1 MGLNKVVRKAR
12 TWAAEPFK
20 DQPRT
25 VLVVGT
31 FRSAT
36 NAAKSALKSHYHV
49 EVVFNQWFWKHGV
62 PPTLP
67 LSPTPIPRSVP
78 IIVMCKDPVALNES
92 LFRFWRAR
100 RPELQVGDDIS
111 KFVRSRFVTYDN
123 TGGNVRP
130 FYYYPTPTEY
140 WNQFYFSWLNW
151 RDVKNQVHFVKCEDL
166 MTDADGTLRAVGD
179 RFDLSRRSDGP
190 MSLPNKR
197 VGPKSPEL
205 LEEGILGLSDKD
217 RDWIHTQVDPW
228 VARNL
233 GYS

>member
-1 MGLNKVVRKAR
+1 MNFDKVVRKATR
-12 TWAAEPFK
+12 WVAEPLNFHF
-20 DQPRT
+20 RT
-25 VLVVGT
+25 VLIVGT
-31 FRSAT
+31 FRSGT
-36 NAAKSALKSHYHV
+36 NAAQSALMSHYRVHA
-49 EVVFNQWFWKHGV
+49 VFNQWFWKHGV

-67 LSPTPIPRSVP
+67 TSPSPIPRSVP

-100 RPELQVGDDIS
+100 RPELQVSDDIS

-151 RDVKNQVHFVKCEDL
+151 KAVKNQIYFVKCEDL
-166 MTDADGTLRAVGD
+166 MSDADGSLRAVGD
-179 RFDLSRRSDGP
+179 RFNLSRRTDGL

-197 VGPKSPEL
+197 VGPQSPAL
-205 LEEGILGLSDKD
+205 LEEGVRGLCDED
-217 RDWIHTQVDPW
+217 RDWIRAKVDPW
-228 VARNL
+228 VAKNL
-233 GYS
+233 GYY